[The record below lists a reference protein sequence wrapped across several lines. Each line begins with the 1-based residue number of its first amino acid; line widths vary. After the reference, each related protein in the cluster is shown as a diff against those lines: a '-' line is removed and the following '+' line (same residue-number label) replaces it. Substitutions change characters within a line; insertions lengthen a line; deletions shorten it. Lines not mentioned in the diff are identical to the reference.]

1 MDITIATAGAAAEVI
16 APCGLMPA
24 RQTCSQRQNVPALR
38 SNGVESNVS
47 WTPSTMWTFNTGYSY
62 SSTRVEAPG
71 QPVDGM
77 DALRS
82 APHSAVASISY
93 DNRHILSA
101 SIEAR
106 YVSSRFE
113 DDLNTIELDPFT
125 VVGLRINR
133 EIGKRVTA
141 HIKVDNLL
149 DEDFE
154 ITRSRSGLAE
164 RGAPRW
170 VTVGLQTRW

>member
-1 MDITIATAGAAAEVI
+1 V
-16 APCGLMPA
+16 
-24 RQTCSQRQNVPALR
+24 
-38 SNGVESNVS
+38 NGK
-47 WTPSTMWTFNTGYSY
+47 
-62 SSTRVEAPG
+62 
-71 QPVDGM
+71 

-82 APHSAVASISY
+82 APHSAVASIAY
-93 DNRHILSA
+93 DNPRILSA
-101 SIEAR
+101 SIETR

-141 HIKVDNLL
+141 HIKVDNLF
-149 DEDFE
+149 DEKFE
-154 ITRSRSGLAE
+154 TMRARSGLAE

-170 VTVGLQTRW
+170 VTVGLRTRW